1 MIPSRISID
10 FITLLEEED
19 IACILKNV
27 AAAAWFHLKYV
38 VYLLMLEE
46 WCIVSPKPVDG
57 TG

>member
-27 AAAAWFHLKYV
+27 AAAA
-38 VYLLMLEE
+38 VYDHYL
-46 WCIVSPKPVDG
+46 VPP
-57 TG
+57 